1 MLAWA
6 IYFSSDRKPP
16 ASSLTCGLRVPVIY
30 AQRARP
36 SRARSC
42 SHGGAPAYGGTHVG
56 LSIRACRKSLCCY
69 GNSSEPITNS
79 EQISGDPREPAGN
92 ACRPRRARGA
102 ARRVLH
108 CVSARVA
115 VFAWRIQMYSI
126 ARSIFL
132 KLNIGLYRAPVVYAH
147 HAKPSRARAPPPRA
161 RRRVFAGGSARGD
174 PYSRVKTVAALP
186 RADWAPQRS
195 PIEFRVARV
204 RAGGAG
210 QPRLVR
216 AFARRV
222 LHGDD
227 AAVAALAGGAE
238 IRIAA
243 PVFH

>member
-92 ACRPRRARGA
+92 ARRPRRARGA

-126 ARSIFL
+126 ARSIIL
-132 KLNIGLYRAPVVYAH
+132 KLNIGLNRAPVVYAH
-147 HAKPSRARAPPPRA
+147 HAKPSRARAAAARAAARLRGGICAGGSLFSREDSRRVAAGRLGPSAVADRISGGPRA
-161 RRRVFAGGSARGD
+161 RGRRGSTAAR
-174 PYSRVKTVAALP
+174 
-186 RADWAPQRS
+186 
-195 PIEFRVARV
+195 ARV
-204 RAGGAG
+204 CAAGS
-210 QPRLVR
+210 PW
-216 AFARRV
+216 
-222 LHGDD
+222 
-227 AAVAALAGGAE
+227 
-238 IRIAA
+238 
-243 PVFH
+243 